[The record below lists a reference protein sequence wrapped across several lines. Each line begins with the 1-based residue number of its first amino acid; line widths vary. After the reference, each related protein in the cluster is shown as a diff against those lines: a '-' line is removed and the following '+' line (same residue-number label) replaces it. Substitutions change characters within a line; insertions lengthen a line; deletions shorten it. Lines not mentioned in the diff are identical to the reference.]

1 MRKPNHDSEGNVE
14 LRDDQNDPLQ
24 ETGSDSPAFHA
35 GPTPRAL
42 LTAVVLNWNG
52 SDDTRQCLASLE
64 AAGVEAIVVDNGS
77 CSEDVARVADAVARM
92 TGATLLRNTENL
104 GFASGC
110 NVGIRAALERGARLV
125 LLLNNDA
132 TLEPGAVDALLA
144 FADSNPRAG
153 LVSPLILDS
162 TGERIWAAG
171 GVRARREVVCGLGLT
186 GKPAEAAPAEPFQ
199 SYALT
204 GCALLI
210 RREVFDEVGY
220 FDGDYFAYVED
231 VDLSRRA
238 ASAGWG
244 LWVVPKA
251 RVRHRVSG
259 SSGGG
264 YTPLRSYLLGRGTA
278 LFVRKRASLDQRI
291 GFTLLAPLGLLAA
304 LVRETSRGNSR
315 AVLAKA
321 RGYVDGLLGRTVDE
335 RYFKQNPER

>member
-1 MRKPNHDSEGNVE
+1 VLS
-14 LRDDQNDPLQ
+14 
-24 ETGSDSPAFHA
+24 
-35 GPTPRAL
+35 
-42 LTAVVLNWNG
+42 AVVLNWNG
-52 SDDTRQCLASLE
+52 SEDTVRCLESLA

-77 CSEDVARVADAVARM
+77 REEDVARVAEAIAR
-92 TGATLLRNTENL
+92 TDGATLLRNAENL
-104 GFASGC
+104 GFAGGC

-132 TLEPGAVDALLA
+132 TLEPGAVEALLA
-144 FADSNPRAG
+144 FAESNPRAG
-153 LVSPLILDS
+153 LVSPLILDTS
-162 TGERIWAAG
+162 GRCIWAAG
-171 GVRARREVVCGLGLT
+171 GTRARREVVCGLGLT
-186 GKPAEAAPAEPFQ
+186 GKPAEAAPVEPFQ

-210 RREVFDEVGY
+210 RREVFEEIGY
-220 FDGDYFAYVED
+220 FDADYFAYVED

-238 ASAGWG
+238 TSAGWG
-244 LWVVPKA
+244 LWVVPEA

-291 GFTLLAPLGLLAA
+291 GFALLAPLGLLAA
-304 LVRETSRGNSR
+304 LVREVPRGNGR

-321 RGYVDGLLGRTVDE
+321 RGYLDGLLGRKVDG
-335 RYFKQNPER
+335 RYFVV